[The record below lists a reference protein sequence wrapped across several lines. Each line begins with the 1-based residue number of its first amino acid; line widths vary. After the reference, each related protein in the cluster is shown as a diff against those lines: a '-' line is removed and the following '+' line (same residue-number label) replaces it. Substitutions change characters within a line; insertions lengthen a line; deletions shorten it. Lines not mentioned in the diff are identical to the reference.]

1 MRHGVLA
8 QGGRDRAIQVVPGLQ
23 AVEVLLHAI
32 RKRVIGRGHADPAGA
47 ATARRQNFGLHH
59 GDDGRAGQKALVVV
73 PHIGAV
79 TQLGVDDG
87 DLLQTLAQRIAEVS
101 GAAVG
106 SIYQYFPNKDA
117 IVAMLYERVLDQ
129 ESEQLLVMR
138 ERLAGVPL
146 AAALRETLANIIRIE
161 LRLFKLNR
169 PFICA
174 TTRPCIW
181 AYGAARTAQRVNLLK
196 RLGCRYCRC
205 MRMKSTHPIAHW
217 RPICSDRDCAA

>member
-47 ATARRQNFGLHH
+47 ATARRQN
-59 GDDGRAGQKALVVV
+59 DGRAGQKALVVV

-181 AYGAARTAQRVNLLK
+181 AYGAARTARQANSSK
-196 RLGCRYCRC
+196 GPGCRYCRC